1 MNMREIKQTKLI
13 KIPRLI
19 SAVQCGY
26 ANCLEDGLETIEI
39 EVPIDFVEDGT
50 TNYVIVASG
59 DSMQPTVDNGDEL
72 FVSKEMNLRSGDMAL
87 AYLHGDLT
95 VKRYYQRG
103 FSHFLVP
110 ENKEFNEVK
119 IDENCYLVGKV
130 FKVLKEIRN
139 IKEC

>member
-1 MNMREIKQTKLI
+1 MREIKKTKLI

-19 SAVQCGY
+19 SAIQCGY
-26 ANCLEDGLETIEI
+26 ANCLEDGLETTEI
-39 EVPIDFVEDGT
+39 EVPIDYVENGS
-50 TNYVIVASG
+50 TNYIVIASG
-59 DSMQPTVDNGDEL
+59 NSMQPTVNSGDEL
-72 FVSKEMNLRSGDMAL
+72 IVSKDMNLRSGDMAL

-110 ENKEFNEVK
+110 ENKDFNEVK

-130 FKVLKEIRN
+130 FKIIKEVQNLKEF
-139 IKEC
+139 